1 MPTFALDLTV
11 INQYIPIIIPIT
23 TTATPMTASTITAV
37 LVPSV
42 FRIKETFLI

>member
-1 MPTFALDLTV
+1 MPTFAVDLTV

-23 TTATPMTASTITAV
+23 YMGPMTVRTITTV

-42 FRIKETFLI
+42 SKIKETFLI